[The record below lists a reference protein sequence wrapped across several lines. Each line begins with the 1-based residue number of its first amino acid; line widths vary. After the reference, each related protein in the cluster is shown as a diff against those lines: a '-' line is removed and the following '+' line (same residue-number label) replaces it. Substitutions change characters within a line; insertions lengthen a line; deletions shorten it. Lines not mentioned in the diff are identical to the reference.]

1 LAVASPGRKDR
12 VNVGRSARRH
22 WNTRRGTRTTPSYA
36 PMITPN
42 YGPPLGI
49 PVGVFEEDEGTVPRS
64 LLLTAKP
71 GSSVSLG
78 ASSVGAN

>member
-1 LAVASPGRKDR
+1 MFFRGRPLRQKALEHAS
-12 VNVGRSARRH
+12 RH
-22 WNTRRGTRTTPSYA
+22 PDHASYA

-71 GSSVSLG
+71 GSNVSLT
-78 ASSVGAN
+78 VH